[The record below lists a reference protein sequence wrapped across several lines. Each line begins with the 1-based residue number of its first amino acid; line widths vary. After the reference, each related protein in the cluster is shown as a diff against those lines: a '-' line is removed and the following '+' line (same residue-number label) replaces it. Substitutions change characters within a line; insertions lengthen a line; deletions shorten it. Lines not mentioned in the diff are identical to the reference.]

1 MQLIS
6 GFSFIV
12 INRNAF
18 IAQNFTLL
26 IFRKE
31 TTMLKSD
38 VNTFIGDFGIYQ
50 LRIFFVLFFMDML
63 MMDSIQI
70 VFIGANMAHW
80 CRVPELDDLP
90 YDVQKNVAIPA
101 LQSTAAVQD
110 RDGSI
115 EYSSCEMFSLNYS
128 VYNRSQFYSWNRS
141 LMVTNH
147 TSLVHC
153 SQWTYDQSQFR
164 STIVSK
170 VRSNQ
175 FWRYQLYVRQLQ
187 RLLKFVRIWHRGGS
201 LLSTISYSLLLFCL
215 VSLCLVFNTKP

>member
-1 MQLIS
+1 MAVSDLNKYI
-6 GFSFIV
+6 G
-12 INRNAF
+12 
-18 IAQNFTLL
+18 
-26 IFRKE
+26 E
-31 TTMLKSD
+31 T
-38 VNTFIGDFGIYQ
+38 GRYQ
-50 LRIFFVLFFMDML
+50 WRIFAILCIFNLFMSDA
-63 MMDSIQI
+63 IHI
-70 VFIGANMAHW
+70 VFTAANMAHW

-101 LQSTAAVQD
+101 LQLTALQD

-170 VRSNQ
+170 VRKKSEFNVG
-175 FWRYQLYVRQLQ
+175 FW
-187 RLLKFVRIWHRGGS
+187 S
-201 LLSTISYSLLLFCL
+201 L
-215 VSLCLVFNTKP
+215 